1 MKKLYISPSCDVITA
16 EPCEIINSSI
26 MEANYKYGAPDSDEE
41 ITIMET
47 TSTNEEP
54 YDWSKEGYIEID

>member
-16 EPCEIINSSI
+16 EPCEFINSSI
-26 MEANYKYGAPDSDEE
+26 MEANYKYGAPDSNEE

-54 YDWSKEGYIEID
+54 DYWSDKDHIEID

>member
-1 MKKLYISPSCDVITA
+1 MKKSYISPSCDVITA

-26 MEANYKYGAPDSDEE
+26 MEANYKYGAPDSNEE

-54 YDWSKEGYIEID
+54 DDWSKKGYIEID